1 MFIQFILKSF
11 VQKTISIMNPFSQT
25 RDHHKYKKTTNKT
38 IGCFIIYLKKTQKI
52 IEIKTLKIFLNQ
64 KK

>member
-1 MFIQFILKSF
+1 
-11 VQKTISIMNPFSQT
+11 MNPFSQT
-25 RDHHKYKKTTNKT
+25 RDHHKYKKTTYKT